1 MSENNAEIFT
11 LYLRT
16 LHGRN
21 QVLNIVANLPKLLT
35 ISAPLNNTRKHLNI
49 FKSQITYCISI
60 ENLLDVISLFSWIR
74 SSGWGSKEP
83 DHFIRCCN
91 VIINAMMVFNQAI
104 SHIIWADKHN
114 ILTINVDKW
123 NPVAACFAIGTSNID
138 FLRSFRRIKVIR
150 EIHKLKQDENNNY
163 KLLISRRKR
172 HYTFCERKIDQQA
185 EKKKVNY
192 LIVNE
197 AMTCMRVT
205 LQTICFIN
213 YLPNGI
219 LWGGRLMKWQL
230 GALGIISSLIH
241 SYQFYKFNS
250 IVNYDDYTSHTRKL
264 NTK

>member
-138 FLRSFRRIKVIR
+138 FLR
-150 EIHKLKQDENNNY
+150 
-163 KLLISRRKR
+163 LISRRKR

-230 GALGIISSLIH
+230 GALAG
-241 SYQFYKFNS
+241 
-250 IVNYDDYTSHTRKL
+250 
-264 NTK
+264 